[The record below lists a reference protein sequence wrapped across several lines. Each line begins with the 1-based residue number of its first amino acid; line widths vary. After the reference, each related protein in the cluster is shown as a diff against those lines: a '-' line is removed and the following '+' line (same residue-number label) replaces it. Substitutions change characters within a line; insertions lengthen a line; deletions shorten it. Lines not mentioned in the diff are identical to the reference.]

1 MIINLIS
8 LKYELANNRGLNTKN
23 NKVSNPIIMYKP
35 YVVIIPVSNLAIFS
49 PVFVKELDN
58 PYGPI
63 SSITP
68 LSNTLEIM

>member
-58 PYGPI
+58 PYGPNN
-63 SSITP
+63 SITP
-68 LSNTLEIM
+68 LSNTLEIL